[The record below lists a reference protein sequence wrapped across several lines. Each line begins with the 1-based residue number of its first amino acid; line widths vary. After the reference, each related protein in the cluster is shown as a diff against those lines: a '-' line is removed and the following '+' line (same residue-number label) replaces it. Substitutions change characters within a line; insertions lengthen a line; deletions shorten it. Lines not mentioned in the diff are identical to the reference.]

1 MIDIEKAEE
10 QEIKLPTSL
19 DHRKTREFQKNI
31 CFMDYT
37 KAFDCVS
44 QQTRK
49 VPEIKIPDY
58 LTCFLRDLYAEQ
70 EATVRTGRGKIS

>member
-1 MIDIEKAEE
+1 
-10 QEIKLPTSL
+10 
-19 DHRKTREFQKNI
+19 
-31 CFMDYT
+31 MDYT

-49 VPEIKIPDY
+49 FPEIKIPDY

-70 EATVRTGRGKIS
+70 EATVRTGRGTIN